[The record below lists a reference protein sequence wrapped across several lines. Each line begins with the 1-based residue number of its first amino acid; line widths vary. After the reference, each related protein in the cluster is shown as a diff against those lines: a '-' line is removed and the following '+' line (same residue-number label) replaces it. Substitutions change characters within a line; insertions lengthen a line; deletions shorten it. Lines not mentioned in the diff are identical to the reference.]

1 MGCIL
6 ALCFP
11 DEQFIFACTADTQMM
26 KHTGTLLI
34 KNIFRE
40 EIYKKLHDQPIL
52 NDDESHEKLL
62 QKIKGLNVKP
72 EEGNVTSS
80 YVEKVNKK
88 RLVLNENPM
97 KIARLR
103 FICSGDEA
111 ISEYEN

>member
-40 EIYKKLHDQPIL
+40 EIYKKLHEQPIL

-72 EEGNVTSS
+72 EEVNLTSS
-80 YVEKVNKK
+80 YVEKLNKK
-88 RLVLNENPM
+88 WFVLNENPM
-97 KIARLR
+97 KITSLR
-103 FICSGDEA
+103 FIFCSGE
-111 ISEYEN
+111 